1 MTDTI
6 ALIVSI
12 IILVSVPFLIVLAT
26 YYRHKWKEEE
36 ELPRYA
42 HQGYCDHPALVVSL
56 AEAKHEVFAL
66 REENRILKQVNE
78 RIAKEALECLPYPG
92 QT

>member
-1 MTDTI
+1 MNDNEPVGGLILAI
-6 ALIVSI
+6 AILESI
-12 IILVSVPFLIVLAT
+12 PFLIIAVV

-36 ELPRYA
+36 ELPRFSYR
-42 HQGYCDHPALVVSL
+42 GYCDHSALVIGL

-78 RIAKEALECLPYPG
+78 RIAKESMP
-92 QT
+92 

>member
-6 ALIVSI
+6 ALIISI
-12 IILVSVPFLIVLAT
+12 TILVSVPFLIILAT

-42 HQGYCDHPALVVSL
+42 YQGYCDHSALIIGL
-56 AEAKHEVFAL
+56 AGAEHEVFVL
-66 REENRILKQVNE
+66 REENRLLKQVNE
-78 RIAKEALECLPYPG
+78 RIAKEALECLPSLG